1 MSKPNLL
8 KKYTIYRRW
17 EKRNNSLS
25 RCLGLRPAPDTA
37 RTCNLQFRRLS
48 LYPVELRVL
57 FAAEVDDMAQ
67 VVFGKGKKHEKEDSP
82 QRHRGGLGFY
92 ESSSSFVVVPK
103 EGNMPSS

>member
-17 EKRNNSLS
+17 EKRNNSFS
-25 RCLGLRPAPDTA
+25 RCLGLSHAPDTA

-57 FAAEVDDMAQ
+57 FTAEVDHMAQ
-67 VVFGKGKKHEKEDSP
+67 VVFGKGKNQEGEDSA
-82 QRHRGGLGFY
+82 
-92 ESSSSFVVVPK
+92 
-103 EGNMPSS
+103 